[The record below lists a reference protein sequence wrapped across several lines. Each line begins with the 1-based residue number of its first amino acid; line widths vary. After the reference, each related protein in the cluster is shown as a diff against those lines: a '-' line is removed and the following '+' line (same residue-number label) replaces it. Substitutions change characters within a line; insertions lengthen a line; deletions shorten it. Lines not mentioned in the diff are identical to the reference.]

1 MFVKTC
7 ICNDGVWGAAICTG
21 DGGNFFVFFFL
32 FFVCMGADGVVICI
46 TMYFISGYNIMSL
59 T

>member
-1 MFVKTC
+1 MY
-7 ICNDGVWGAAICTG
+7 NGVWGAAICTG
-21 DGGNFFVFFFL
+21 DGGNFFVFFFI
-32 FFVCMGADGVVICI
+32 FVCMGDDGVVICI